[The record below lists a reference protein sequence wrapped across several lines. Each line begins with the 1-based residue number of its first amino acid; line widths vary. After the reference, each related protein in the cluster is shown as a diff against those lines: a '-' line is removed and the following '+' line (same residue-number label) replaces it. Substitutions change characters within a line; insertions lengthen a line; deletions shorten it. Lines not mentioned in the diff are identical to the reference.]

1 MARLND
7 YAAPAESVEAL
18 KRRFVRQNRDIVRVN
33 SMQSLRIRSLESEV
47 SHLLA
52 ENVTLREQIINLTQE
67 IERYESAKKL
77 NEGIYAIKARLDR
90 KLAEMNALTSELGM
104 LPRRVGRL
112 PESKSENEPDRSKGT
127 AAETR
132 PRAADADADAN
143 VADEDGRLP
152 PIVEDKYYPR
162 KTLEQ
167 QEIHEL
173 VHKDETDEGP
183 SEQDIP
189 SADEGVHHSDHELH
203 HPDSSPITR
212 QTQENLT
219 TDATSLPPTLETR
232 KKKKKKND
240 SVNSL
245 FTPLQDARSEASI
258 TLPQPAKSGSKRK
271 FSPDEDGFLSEVT
284 SGDDE
289 FQFSRPNKS
298 PSKKGDV
305 FGLTNSMLS
314 PVKVAKSTESE
325 AAPAPALPLISS
337 RKVLEPKCANAN
349 LKSPQ
354 KARSSVKADKQVDR
368 VLARSGANENTYSPQ
383 KPKVLDVG
391 EGEYLSHK
399 PRVIR
404 LTGISQ
410 KPKRSSR
417 IVEQEEPSTTET
429 QAPSARDSPRVKSGE
444 EASVAEGANASRPSR
459 RRGTVVS
466 YAEPNLRAKMR
477 RPSTGFTDAV
487 SGAGS
492 RRSSSFQLTQTDGSG
507 DETHITQSRGSP
519 QSSSK
524 GNMTGGES
532 GSQDSSDLLQATI
545 SRRRRKVSSA
555 RETDD
560 LLDSAPAEASSKEKD
575 QASAVK
581 EKTSARGLSRRHSS
595 NIKSASVSRDPLR
608 HEMDMVSDMDSSFE
622 ADESASRRETR
633 ITARR
638 RSMMV

>member
-132 PRAADADADAN
+132 PRAADGDADAN
-143 VADEDGRLP
+143 VADENGRLS

-167 QEIHEL
+167 QEIREL
-173 VHKDETDEGP
+173 VHNDETDENP
-183 SEQDIP
+183 SKQDIP
-189 SADEGVHHSDHELH
+189 SADEEMHHSDHELH

-212 QTQENLT
+212 QTQET

-245 FTPLQDARSEASI
+245 FKPLQDARSEASI

-305 FGLTNSMLS
+305 FGLTNSRLS
-314 PVKVAKSTESE
+314 PVKVANSVEPE
-325 AAPAPALPLISS
+325 AAPAPAPAPAPALPVISS

-354 KARSSVKADKQVDR
+354 KARNSVKADKQVDR
-368 VLARSGANENTYSPQ
+368 VLARSGENENTYSPQ

-404 LTGISQ
+404 LAGISQ

-417 IVEQEEPSTTET
+417 IIEQEEPSTTET

-444 EASVAEGANASRPSR
+444 EASIAEGANASRPSR

-492 RRSSSFQLTQTDGSG
+492 RRSSSFQFTQTDGSG
-507 DETHITQSRGSP
+507 EAHTTQSRGSP

-524 GNMTGGES
+524 GNTTGGES

-545 SRRRRKVSSA
+545 SRRRRKVSS
-555 RETDD
+555 DD

-575 QASAVK
+575 QASALK

-595 NIKSASVSRDPLR
+595 NIKSASVSRDPSR

-633 ITARR
+633 IAARR